1 MRLIS
6 KSIVR
11 ELAPPFLLGFAAYT
25 FILLIRT
32 ILFLADFAVRRSA
45 SFLDVAKLAALSLP
59 WMVVLTIPMA
69 FLLAVL
75 VGLGRLGADSELIAL
90 RSCGIGSGS
99 LYRPVLGAA
108 AVLSLGVLFL
118 YNVVLPPTNALLERS
133 MARLAATSIV
143 NVVAPRTF
151 REPRPGVTLFF
162 DRIAPDGRSFEGI
175 FLVMGEAAEPPYRV
189 IVARRGGLSLEGDQL
204 WLDLF
209 GSTVHELDPEDASR
223 YRISRN
229 EAQRLLLAGEFGN
242 APLTRVDVGRGIRS
256 QGLRQLW
263 GTAHSSSQESTRRL
277 AWVEI
282 HKKFAIPVACLAFAL
297 VGIPL
302 ADSFRR
308 GGRGASFALSLAII
322 VVYYVFLTSGET
334 WAQEGRVSPGVAMWA
349 ANAFLVAIGA
359 LAALRPRS
367 WRAPLPRRPARE
379 IPREPAAA
387 AVPSSGR
394 ASWRLASLCDRYVL
408 TRFFSALLLV
418 FASALVLAVV
428 VDYAD
433 KVDEIARHHP
443 SSAAVLGYYRYF
455 LFSIGLQIAPFAV
468 LLATLISLG
477 VLSKNN
483 EDTAFRAS
491 GVSLRRLAAP
501 VVVAAALGA
510 LGAFALSEYLLPFAE
525 QRQTRYKN
533 EIYGR
538 DTAGKSAGDQNWYLA
553 SNGAIWHR
561 EEGNATQK
569 TLYSVSVFEFDRG
582 FQLVRRTA
590 AREASWSDEGWR
602 LRQGWTREFGDDE
615 PIGFSAFL
623 ESRIAG
629 DPPQAVTATR
639 RRPEEMRFRELERLT
654 RRLRAGGYPTGSLE
668 TALQTK
674 LAQPAMLLIMA
685 LLAVP
690 FAFRV
695 GRRGALAGIGLGLG
709 LGILAL
715 IAAAFLTKLGDVG
728 ALPPALAAWSP
739 NVLFGLAATYFL
751 LRMRT

>member
-90 RSCGIGSGS
+90 RSCGIGSAS

-387 AVPSSGR
+387 EVSSSGR

-569 TLYSVSVFEFDRG
+569 TLYSVSIFEFDRG
-582 FQLVRRTA
+582 FRLVRRTA

-602 LRQGWTREFGDDE
+602 LRQGWTREFGDDD

-674 LAQPAMLLIMA
+674 VAQPAMLLIMA

-739 NVLFGLAATYFL
+739 NVLFGLAATYLL

>member
-6 KSIVR
+6 RSILW
-11 ELAPPFLLGFAAYT
+11 ELAPRFLLGFAAYT

-45 SFLDVAKLAALSLP
+45 SFLDVARLAALSLP

-90 RSCGIGSGS
+90 RSCGVGSAA
-99 LYRPVLGAA
+99 LYRPVLAAA
-108 AVLSLGVLFL
+108 AVLSLAVLFL
-118 YNVVLPPTNALLERS
+118 YNVVLPPANGLLERS

-175 FLVMGEAAEPPYRV
+175 FLILGEAAAPPDRV
-189 IVARRGGLSLEGDQL
+189 IVARRGALSLEGDQL

-209 GSTVHELDPEDASR
+209 GSTVHELDPDDASR

-229 EAQRLLLAGEFGN
+229 EVQRLLLAGAFGN
-242 APLTRVDVGRGIRS
+242 APYTRVNSQRGMRS
-256 QGLRQLW
+256 LGLRQLW
-263 GTAHSSSQESTRRL
+263 TAAHGAPQAPAGRL

-282 HKKFAIPVACLAFAL
+282 HKKFAIPFACLAFAL

-334 WAQEGRVSPGVAMWA
+334 WAQEGRVAPGVAMWA
-349 ANAFLVAIGA
+349 ANALLITVGA
-359 LAALRPRS
+359 LAALRPKS
-367 WRAPLPRRPARE
+367 WRAPIPRRPVRE
-379 IPREPAAA
+379 LPREPSASAAA
-387 AVPSSGR
+387 PP
-394 ASWRLASLCDRYVL
+394 RLPRLRLMSLSDRYVL
-408 TRFFSALLLV
+408 ARFFSALVLV
-418 FASALVLAVV
+418 FASSLVLAVV

-443 SSAAVLGYYRYF
+443 SSHAVLGYYRYF
-455 LFSIGLQIAPFAV
+455 LFSIGLQIAPFAI
-468 LLATLISLG
+468 LLATLIGLG

-501 VVVAAALGA
+501 VLVAAVLGA
-510 LGAFALSEYLLPFAE
+510 VCAFTLAEYLLPFAE
-525 QRQTRYKN
+525 QRETLYRN

-538 DTAGKSAGDQNWYLA
+538 DTAAKSALDQNWYLA

-561 EEGNATQK
+561 EEGDPRKK
-569 TLYSVSVFEFDRG
+569 TLYAVSVFDFDSA
-582 FQLVRRTA
+582 FHLIRRTA
-590 AREASWSDEGWR
+590 AREAEWGGQSWL
-602 LRQGWTREFGDDE
+602 LRQGWTREFGDEE
-615 PIGFSAFL
+615 PVGFHPFL
-623 ESRIAG
+623 EQRVAG
-629 DPPQAVTATR
+629 DPPQAVSAIR

-654 RRLRAGGYPTGSLE
+654 RRLRAGGYPTANLE
-668 TALQTK
+668 TALQAK
-674 LAQPAMLLIMA
+674 LAQPAMLPIMA
-685 LLAVP
+685 LLAAP

-695 GRRGALAGIGLGLG
+695 GRRGALAGIGLGLA
-709 LGILAL
+709 LGMLAL
-715 IAAAFLTKLGDVG
+715 IAAAFLTKLGEVG
-728 ALPPALAAWSP
+728 ALPAGLAAWSP
-739 NVLFGLAATYFL
+739 NVLFGLAAAYFL

>member
-6 KSIVR
+6 KSILL
-11 ELAPPFLLGFAAYT
+11 ELAPPFVLGFAAYT

-45 SFLDVAKLAALSLP
+45 SFVDVARLAALSLP

-90 RSCGIGSGS
+90 RSCGIGSAS

-118 YNVVLPPTNALLERS
+118 YNVVLPPSNALLERS

-229 EAQRLLLAGEFGN
+229 EVQRLLLAGEFGN
-242 APLTRVDVGRGIRS
+242 APLTRVDVSRGIRS

-263 GTAHSSSQESTRRL
+263 GTAHSAAQESTRRL

-322 VVYYVFLTSGET
+322 VDYYVFLTSGET

-359 LAALRPRS
+359 VAALRPRS
-367 WRAPLPRRPARE
+367 WRAPLPRLPARE

-387 AVPSSGR
+387 AVPSSGP
-394 ASWRLASLCDRYVL
+394 AAWRLASLCDRYVL
-408 TRFFSALLLV
+408 KRFFSALLLV
-418 FASALVLAVV
+418 FASAIVLAVV

-443 SSAAVLGYYRYF
+443 SSTAVLGYYRYF

-468 LLATLISLG
+468 LLATLIGLG

-483 EDTAFRAS
+483 EDTGFRAS

-501 VVVAAALGA
+501 VLVAAAVGA
-510 LGAFALSEYLLPFAE
+510 VGAFALSEYLLPFAE
-525 QRQTRYKN
+525 QRETRYKN

-538 DTAGKSAGDQNWYLA
+538 DTAGKSVGSQNWYLA

-561 EEGNATQK
+561 DEGNATQK

-590 AREASWSDEGWR
+590 AREASWSDQAWR

-639 RRPEEMRFRELERLT
+639 RRPEEMRFRELEHLT

-709 LGILAL
+709 LGILSL

-739 NVLFGLAATYFL
+739 NVLFGLAALYFL